1 MVETFEQAV
10 AGAAG
15 AFRAAGLATPAL
27 DARLLLCNAAN
38 LPHETLIVR
47 AREPLPA
54 DTAARFKASV
64 LRRVER
70 EPVSRITGS
79 REFYGRDFCIGATTL
94 DPRPD
99 TETLIEA
106 ALDIVAQRGWHDR
119 PLKLLDL
126 GTGSGCILLTLLA
139 ELPRAEGLGV
149 DIDERA
155 LKIASENASRL
166 GVASRAR
173 FAVADWFE
181 GLDGRF
187 DLIVAN
193 PPYIPTG
200 EIAGLAPEV
209 ADHDPRTAL
218 DGGADGLDAYRRIAA
233 RAANFLAPEGALL
246 VEIGVG
252 QEEAVPALL
261 QAQGLRVSGDG
272 VLPDL
277 SGRPRAVLA
286 EAPEW
291 AKMRLERRDVQG
303 RFVLTE

>member
-1 MVETFEQAV
+1 MIETFEQAL
-10 AGAAG
+10 ANAAA
-15 AFRAAGLATPAL
+15 AFRAAGLVTPAL
-27 DARLLLCNAAN
+27 DSRLLLCNAAN

-47 AREPLPA
+47 AREPISA
-54 DTAARFKASV
+54 DTAARFEASV
-64 LRRVER
+64 MRRLER

-79 REFYGRDFCIGATTL
+79 REFYGRDFYIDAATL

-139 ELPRAEGLGV
+139 ELPRAEGLGI
-149 DIDERA
+149 DMDERA
-155 LKIASENASRL
+155 LRIASENASRL

-181 GLDGRF
+181 GLGGRF
-187 DLIVAN
+187 DIIVAN

-209 ADHDPRTAL
+209 ADHDPHTAL

-233 RAANFLAPEGALL
+233 RAAGFLAPEGALL

-252 QEEAVPALL
+252 QEEAVQTLL
-261 QAQGLRVSGDG
+261 QAQGLRVPADG

-277 SGRPRAVLA
+277 AGRPRAVLA
-286 EAPEW
+286 EGQEW
-291 AKMRLERRDVQG
+291 TKMRLERRDVQG